1 MSRVAVTKTGTQVKP
16 HHRESTMWEK
26 FFRKAGFL
34 ICLILF
40 LLGVF
45 PTAGEGAKVL
55 RFGVLPVVDTLP
67 LFVGEDRGFFR
78 DQGIELEI
86 ISFQSALE
94 RDAALQAG
102 KLDGYFGDIL
112 NTLLLIRSGQALGIM
127 TTAFQ
132 THPDYRMFA
141 LVSAP
146 ESDIRNLA
154 ELKGKQVAIS
164 RATIIEYLLDRLLAA
179 RDKRPEF
186 VEKQEIKKMA
196 IRLQMLM
203 TGRVPA
209 ALLPE
214 PLVTLA
220 ETKGAHVVMDDRVLD
235 TALTVLALKR
245 DVAEKDASLVRRFLR
260 AYGRAVEAINSDP
273 ESCKDTLVTKTRF
286 PAVIRE
292 QYRIPQFPTVGLP
305 RPEDLESAQTWL
317 IRNGLVKTRLHYDQ
331 AVLKAPLP

>member
-1 MSRVAVTKTGTQVKP
+1 MQAINGRRT
-16 HHRESTMWEK
+16 
-26 FFRKAGFL
+26 L
-34 ICLILF
+34 ILMCLIT
-40 LLGVF
+40 VF
-45 PTAGEGAKVL
+45 WGSVPADGPCGEVM

-102 KLDGYFGDIL
+102 KLDGYFGDML
-112 NTLLLIRSGQALGIM
+112 NTLLLIRSRQALGII

-132 THPDYRMFA
+132 THPDDRMFA

-146 ESDIRNLA
+146 KSDIRDLSD
-154 ELKGKQVAIS
+154 LKGKQVAIS
-164 RATIIEYLLDRLLAA
+164 RATIIEYLLDHLLAA
-179 RDKRPEF
+179 RDKPPEF
-186 VEKQEIKKMA
+186 VKKQEIKKMA
-196 IRLQMLM
+196 IRLQMLLA
-203 TGRVPA
+203 GQVPA

-245 DVAEKDASLVRRFLR
+245 KLAEEDPSLVKRFLR
-260 AYGRAVEAINSDP
+260 AYGRAVEVINRDP
-273 ESCKDTLVTKTRF
+273 ESCKGVLLTKTRF
-286 PAVIRE
+286 PPAIKD
-292 QYRIPQFPTVGLP
+292 QYRIPQFPGVGLP

-317 IRNGLVKTRLHYDQ
+317 IRNGLVKDRLDYDQ
-331 AVLKAPLP
+331 AVLQDPLP

>member
-1 MSRVAVTKTGTQVKP
+1 MLKIFCRRT
-16 HHRESTMWEK
+16 
-26 FFRKAGFL
+26 
-34 ICLILF
+34 LF
-40 LLGVF
+40 LSVLISVFLVVF
-45 PTAGEGAKVL
+45 PAAGQGREVL

-102 KLDGYFGDIL
+102 KLNGYFGDIL
-112 NTLLLIRSGQALGIM
+112 NTLLLIRSQQALGIM

-146 ESDIRNLA
+146 KSGIRDLSG
-154 ELKGKQVAIS
+154 LKGKQVAIS
-164 RATIIEYLLDRLLAA
+164 RATIIEYLLDRILST
-179 RDKRPEF
+179 RGKRPEF
-186 VEKQEIKKMA
+186 VEKLEIKKMA
-196 IRLQMLM
+196 IRLQMLL
-203 TGRVPA
+203 TGQVPA

-245 DVAEKDASLVRRFLR
+245 DMAEKDASLVKRFLR
-260 AYGRAVEAINSDP
+260 AYSKAVEVINSDP
-273 ESCKDTLVTKTRF
+273 ESCKGVLLTKTRF
-286 PAVIRE
+286 PGVIKD

-305 RPEDLESAQTWL
+305 APKDLESAQTWL
-317 IRNGLVKTRLHYDQ
+317 IRNGLIKTRLPSDQ
-331 AVLKAPLP
+331 AVLKTALP